1 MELMKKYNVYSDTE
15 LVDMLE
21 DEKSIAEGAFQ
32 ELYNRYSSMVHPYL
46 MRVLNDS
53 ELTEDFFQETF
64 IRFFQNVRKSGQKTN
79 VPGFLITIS
88 RNLCL
93 NHKRNKKSEISIDDI
108 EIRIEKNQNYENQEL
123 LELITYAMEL
133 LEFEYKEAFILREY
147 DGLPYNEI
155 AEITGTTI
163 TNAKSRVFRAK
174 QKIKEI
180 LQPYLQEF
188 L

>member
-1 MELMKKYNVYSDTE
+1 MDGMKKYSVYSDE
-15 LVDMLE
+15 QLVDLLE
-21 DEKSIAEGAFQ
+21 KDKSISEPAFQ
-32 ELYNRYSSMVHPYL
+32 EIYNRYSSMIHAYL
-46 MRVLNDS
+46 TKVLNDI

-64 IRFFQNVRKSGQKTN
+64 IRFFQNVRSSGQKTN

-93 NHKRNKKSEISIDDI
+93 NHKRNKKSEVSIEDI
-108 EIRIEKNQNYENQEL
+108 EIRVEKNQDYENKEL

-133 LEFEYKEAFILREY
+133 LDFEYKEAFILREY